1 MESPALRFLNT
12 GIMPSVSVPD
22 TSLTQMP
29 EVTIGVPKVA
39 LPEQGSF
46 LDGFDLKGGATLLGV
61 IGSILGQRDQA
72 KFPTEQLPMEKER
85 IARDRKRQDKYES
98 GMKSSWS

>member
-39 LPEQGSF
+39 LPEQGGF
-46 LDGFDLKGGATLLGV
+46 LDGLDLKGIGTLASV
-61 IGSILGQRDQA
+61 ISGIMSANAQRSFQ
-72 KFPTEQLPMEKER
+72 KEQLAMEKER